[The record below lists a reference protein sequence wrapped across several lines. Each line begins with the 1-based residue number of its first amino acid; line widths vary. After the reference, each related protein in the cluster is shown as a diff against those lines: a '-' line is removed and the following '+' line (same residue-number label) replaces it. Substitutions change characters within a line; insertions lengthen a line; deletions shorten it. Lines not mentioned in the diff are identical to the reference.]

1 MRGYRFMYIILFF
14 ITGVIPIDQYGKHGR
29 TPSTTRP
36 PVVCPVRNEI
46 DFRVHRMYGSRIVLS
61 CRIICTIMYGT
72 IRGMAGRDSELLVLL
87 QLPVIVSENRRFY
100 VRFPRTQG
108 KIYIL
113 PSSRIVCAA
122 VQ

>member
-1 MRGYRFMYIILFF
+1 M
-14 ITGVIPIDQYGKHGR
+14 
-29 TPSTTRP
+29 RP
-36 PVVCPVRNEI
+36 PVVRPVRNEI

-72 IRGMAGRDSELLVLL
+72 IRGMARRDGELLLVLL
-87 QLPVIVSENRRFY
+87 QSPVIVSENRRFY
-100 VRFPRTQG
+100 VRFSRTQG